1 MSDRYA
7 HIQQLAG
14 EHPVTMLCPLLGV
27 ARSSYYDWRDRGPGP
42 RQQEDARLGIA
53 AGATRSPGVGLAVG
67 AGVEVLGVEL
77 VKRRRGRACRPL
89 ARISRPTRR
98 SPQV

>member
-27 ARSSYYDWRDRGPGP
+27 ARSGYYDWRDRGPP
-42 RQQEDARLGIA
+42 
-53 AGATRSPGVGLAVG
+53 
-67 AGVEVLGVEL
+67 
-77 VKRRRGRACRPL
+77 
-89 ARISRPTRR
+89 
-98 SPQV
+98 